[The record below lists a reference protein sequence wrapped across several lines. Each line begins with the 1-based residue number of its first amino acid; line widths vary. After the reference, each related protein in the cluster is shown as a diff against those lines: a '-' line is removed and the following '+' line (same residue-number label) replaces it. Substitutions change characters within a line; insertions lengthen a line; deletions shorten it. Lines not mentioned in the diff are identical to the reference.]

1 MDNITVSVR
10 EILELNSLS
19 SNSDEKIIVLG

>member
-10 EILELNSLS
+10 EMLELNSLS